1 MLYPQN
7 GTARADADFRTRA
20 NTDATRM
27 KSTLASYFEKT
38 YGRPAEAFAQAPG
51 RIEFIGNHTDY
62 NGGLTMGVAID
73 KIVMAALAKRDDKKL
88 CFASI
93 KTGEKVLVDMDDL
106 QKRDREHNWVN
117 YPLGVFKYLL
127 EAGMTADCG
136 FDMLDMSSVPPGAGL
151 SSSAAIELS
160 SGYAMASLYGFDI
173 DRKSLVRIGRQSEN
187 LFVGMPCG
195 ILDQGVSGYGK
206 ADSLV
211 YIDCL
216 TEDFSNFPLPHK
228 CRFWLFN
235 STKKHALVDGLY
247 AERHAECMEAARVL
261 SEGGKMRLLRHF
273 TMSDLDAAK
282 EKLSQKV
289 YNRARHVIEEN
300 ARVLKAKELLE
311 RGDIA
316 GVGRLLNASH
326 ESSKTLFEN
335 SCEELDYL
343 VDTVSGVEGVYGA
356 RLTGGGFGGA
366 VMAFTDDTFSQ
377 TQANEVAQIYEKKFG
392 KKPMIFACAS
402 GDGAKTA

>member
-1 MLYPQN
+1 MLN
-7 GTARADADFRTRA
+7 HK
-20 NTDATRM
+20 NM
-27 KSTLASYFEKT
+27 KSTLASYFEKI
-38 YGRPAEAFAQAPG
+38 YGKPAEVFAQAPG

-62 NGGLTMGVAID
+62 NGGFTMGVAID
-73 KIVMAALAKRDDKKL
+73 KIVMAALAKRDDDKL

-93 KTGEKVLVDMDDL
+93 RTGEKVYVDINDIKK
-106 QKRDREHNWVN
+106 QNKEHNWVN

-127 EAGMTADCG
+127 EAGMTANSG

-160 SGYAMASLYGFDI
+160 SGYAMSALYGFDV
-173 DRKSLVRIGRQSEN
+173 DKKTLVRIGRQSEN

-211 YIDCL
+211 FIDCL
-216 TEDFSNFPLPHK
+216 TEEFSNFPLPHK

-247 AERHAECMEAARVL
+247 AERHAECMEAAKIL

-273 TMSDLDAAK
+273 TISDLEAAK
-282 EKLSQKV
+282 SKMTQKV
-289 YNRARHVIEEN
+289 YNRAKHVIEEN
-300 ARVLKAKELLE
+300 ERVLKAKDLLL
-311 RGDIA
+311 RGDIT
-316 GVGRLLNASH
+316 GVGKLLNASH

-335 SCEELDYL
+335 SCEELDFL
-343 VDTVSGVEGVYGA
+343 VDTVSGIEGVYGA

-377 TQANEVAQIYEKKFG
+377 TQANEVSQIYAKKFG
-392 KKPMIFACAS
+392 KQPMIFTCAS
-402 GDGAKTA
+402 GDGAKTVQ

>member
-1 MLYPQN
+1 
-7 GTARADADFRTRA
+7 
-20 NTDATRM
+20 
-27 KSTLASYFEKT
+27 
-38 YGRPAEAFAQAPG
+38 
-51 RIEFIGNHTDY
+51 
-62 NGGLTMGVAID
+62 
-73 KIVMAALAKRDDKKL
+73 
-88 CFASI
+88 
-93 KTGEKVLVDMDDL
+93 
-106 QKRDREHNWVN
+106 
-117 YPLGVFKYLL
+117 
-127 EAGMTADCG
+127 
-136 FDMLDMSSVPPGAGL
+136 
-151 SSSAAIELS
+151 
-160 SGYAMASLYGFDI
+160 
-173 DRKSLVRIGRQSEN
+173 
-187 LFVGMPCG
+187 
-195 ILDQGVSGYGK
+195 
-206 ADSLV
+206 
-211 YIDCL
+211 
-216 TEDFSNFPLPHK
+216 
-228 CRFWLFN
+228 
-235 STKKHALVDGLY
+235 
-247 AERHAECMEAARVL
+247 MEAARVL

-402 GDGAKTA
+402 GDGAKTV

>member
-1 MLYPQN
+1 
-7 GTARADADFRTRA
+7 
-20 NTDATRM
+20 
-27 KSTLASYFEKT
+27 
-38 YGRPAEAFAQAPG
+38 
-51 RIEFIGNHTDY
+51 
-62 NGGLTMGVAID
+62 MGVAID
-73 KIVMAALAKRDDKKL
+73 KIVMAALAKRDDDKL

-93 KTGEKVLVDMDDL
+93 RTGEKVYVDINDIKK
-106 QKRDREHNWVN
+106 QNKEHNWVN

-127 EAGMTADCG
+127 EAGMTANAG

-160 SGYAMASLYGFDI
+160 SGYAMSALYGFDV
-173 DRKSLVRIGRQSEN
+173 DKKTLVRIGRQSEN

-211 YIDCL
+211 FIDCL
-216 TEDFSNFPLPHK
+216 TEEFSNFPLPHK

-247 AERHAECMEAARVL
+247 AERHAECMEAAKIL

-273 TMSDLDAAK
+273 TISDLEAAK
-282 EKLSQKV
+282 SKMTQKV
-289 YNRARHVIEEN
+289 YNRAKHVIEEN
-300 ARVLKAKELLE
+300 ERVLKAKDLLL
-311 RGDIA
+311 RGDIT
-316 GVGRLLNASH
+316 GVGKLLNASH

-335 SCEELDYL
+335 SCEELDFL
-343 VDTVSGVEGVYGA
+343 VDTVSGIEGVYGA

-377 TQANEVAQIYEKKFG
+377 TQANEVSQIYAKKFG
-392 KKPMIFACAS
+392 KQPMIFTCAS
-402 GDGAKTA
+402 GDGAKIVQ